1 VSKRIALA
9 AATVLAITGLCI
21 PAATASRSMLVGF
34 NDEANTLYGAQAE
47 TFPILQQLRTQ
58 VLRVNLY
65 WGGTPWAV
73 APTKP
78 TAAADPADPAYDWA
92 LYDRFVRY
100 SSQYGIRVVFSIVF
114 FPKWANGGKA
124 RNVAPTSNAGWT
136 ALRQFAAAAARR
148 YSGSYIPPVE
158 QQDPN
163 NASTAL
169 PLPAV
174 RFWTAWNEPNNPVF
188 LTPQWVKVGRKST
201 IVSAKNYVKI
211 CNAVYAGVHGTLLR
225 NEKVA
230 CGVTAPRGNNRVN
243 SSRSS
248 TDPLSFMRGLK
259 SNGLKKF
266 DVYAHH
272 PYYGKKQETPTTK
285 PPARTAVELGNIN
298 VLLAQLSKLWGPKHL
313 WITEYGYQTIP
324 DPVFGVTYSQ
334 QSRYLTQAFAIARA
348 NPRIDMMLW
357 FLLKDDSNIVNGWQS
372 GVMTNRGTKKPSF
385 NAFLKVPRPGG

>member
-1 VSKRIALA
+1 MSKRIALA
-9 AATVLAITGLCI
+9 VTTVLAIAGLCI
-21 PAATASRSMLVGF
+21 PPAGASRSMMIGF
-34 NDEANTLYGAQAE
+34 NDEANTLYGAQAVN
-47 TFPILQQLRTQ
+47 FPILQQLHTQ

-73 APTKP
+73 AAQRPSAP
-78 TAAADPADPAYDWA
+78 ADPADPAYDWS

-100 SSQYGIRVVFSIVF
+100 SSQYGVRVLFSIVF
-114 FPKWANGGKA
+114 FPRWANGGKA

-136 ALRQFAAAAARR
+136 ALRGFAAAAARR

-174 RFWTAWNEPNNPVF
+174 RLWTAWNEPNNPVF
-188 LTPQWVKVGRKST
+188 LTPQWVKVRGKAT

-243 SSRSS
+243 SARSS
-248 TDPLSFMRGLK
+248 ADPMSFMRALK

-298 VLLAQLSKLWGPKHL
+298 ILLAQLSKLWGPKHL
-313 WITEYGYQTIP
+313 WITEYGYQTNP
-324 DPVFGVTYSQ
+324 TDRVFGVTYAQ
-334 QSRYLTQAFAIARA
+334 QSRYLTQAFGIARA

-357 FLLKDDSNIVNGWQS
+357 FLLKDDSNVASGWQS
-372 GVMTNRGTKKPSF
+372 GVMTNKGSKKPSF
-385 NAFLKVPRPGG
+385 NAFLRLTRG